1 MVPLVQ
7 CVGRRLTLRKS
18 GRVRLIL
25 GVTAIAAC
33 ALFPHTS
40 AAQSAGRGPQL
51 DLNRT
56 ERTFDA
62 LQREKRRAGSADVP
76 LPQAKTP
83 VGAADTRPMFKLTAV
98 AIEGAR
104 RVPAVELEPVY
115 RPYIGKTVSQA
126 DLAAIAGR
134 ISDLYRHQGYHLSRA
149 IIPPQD
155 IKSGRVRIQV
165 IEGRIADIV
174 VKGERAEQ
182 FGIRRVLAPVAAE
195 QPSRQQ
201 TLERQLLLVND
212 LPGVRIAD
220 TSIDEIGTGTGRFRL
235 ILELETWQ
243 NFTAVS
249 LDNRGTPDVGPLQSY
264 VSSSFNSTFTG
275 GDTLGVNL
283 STVPDDPR
291 ELGFGRLLY
300 NLPVGID
307 GARIGVA
314 ASHSEVRPGGER
326 RNADTL
332 DRAQTYELR
341 GSLVPIR
348 SRDTSLWLSA
358 AASFGEFSEK
368 DNSGTVYRDRLPTL
382 NVTADYQTHDR
393 LDGWNYWTM
402 TVRQGLDVLGA
413 SEKGD
418 PLLSRTDGS
427 GTFTKLELYYTRYQ
441 KLSDIWSLKM
451 SMAGQLASTPLLA
464 SQEFYLGSAFGRGF
478 FGSDVSG
485 DNAIAGSIELRFD
498 QIVKN
503 DILKG
508 YQLYAF
514 ADRTVAWNFHGDGEA
529 LSLSLLG
536 AGARFYLANDLQA
549 GIEVAG
555 PVEYDVPGDP
565 SRDPRAFFY
574 IAKTFKLCPGSV
586 QMRCS

>member
-1 MVPLVQ
+1 MVPVVQ
-7 CVGRRLTLRKS
+7 CVCKCVTLRKS
-18 GRVRLIL
+18 RHIRLVL
-25 GVTAIAAC
+25 GVAAIASC
-33 ALFPHTS
+33 ALFPQAS
-40 AAQSAGRGPQL
+40 AAQTAGRGPQL

-62 LQREKRRAGSADVP
+62 QLRDKKRAGSADIP
-76 LPQAKTP
+76 LPQARAP
-83 VGAADTRPMFKLTAV
+83 SAAANTRPMFKLTAV
-98 AIEGAR
+98 TIEGAR
-104 RVPAVELEPVY
+104 LVPAEELAAVY

-126 DLAAIAGR
+126 DLATIAGE
-134 ISDLYRHQGYHLSRA
+134 ISDLYRSQGYHLSRA

-155 IKSGRVRIQV
+155 IRGGRVRIQV
-165 IEGRIADIV
+165 IEGRIADVV
-174 VKGERAEQ
+174 VKGERADQ
-182 FGIRRVLAPVAAE
+182 FGIRRVLAPAAAE
-195 QPSRQQ
+195 HPSRRQ

-220 TSIDEIGTGTGRFRL
+220 TSIDEINAGTGRFRL
-235 ILELETWQ
+235 VVELETWQ

-249 LDNRGTPDVGPLQSY
+249 LDNRGTPDVGSLQSY
-264 VSSSFNSTFTG
+264 VSSSFNSRFTG

-291 ELGFGRLLY
+291 ELAFGRLFY
-300 NLPVGID
+300 NLPIGID
-307 GARIGVA
+307 GARIGLA

-326 RNADTL
+326 RDVDTL

-348 SRDTSLWLSA
+348 SRDASLWLSA
-358 AASFGEFSEK
+358 SASLGEFSEQ
-368 DNSGTVYRDRLPTL
+368 DNSGTVYRDRLRTL
-382 NVTADYQTHDR
+382 SVTTDYQMHDR

-418 PLLSRTDGS
+418 PFLSRADGS

-485 DNAIAGSIELRFD
+485 DNAVAGSIELRYD
-498 QIVKN
+498 QVTKSN
-503 DILKG
+503 FLKG

-514 ADRTVAWNFHGDGEA
+514 ADRTVAWNFHGEGKA

-549 GIEVAG
+549 GVEVAG
-555 PVEYDVPGDP
+555 PVEYNMPGNA

-574 IAKTFKLCPGSV
+574 LVKTFKLCPGSA